1 MVNKKL
7 RWPRLSCRVARSRGA
22 AQTSRHGCRIM
33 SKKTDPAKTAR
44 QQQSAIDAAA
54 AMAEYRAAIV
64 AEQAKTVRLKALRL
78 AKEAA
83 DKSSSGAKPPQR
95 PRKQR

>member
-1 MVNKKL
+1 
-7 RWPRLSCRVARSRGA
+7 
-22 AQTSRHGCRIM
+22 M

-64 AEQAKTVRLKALRL
+64 ADQEKTARLKALRL

-83 DKSSSGAKPPQR
+83 DKSGAGAPATPPKR
-95 PRKQR
+95 PRKPR